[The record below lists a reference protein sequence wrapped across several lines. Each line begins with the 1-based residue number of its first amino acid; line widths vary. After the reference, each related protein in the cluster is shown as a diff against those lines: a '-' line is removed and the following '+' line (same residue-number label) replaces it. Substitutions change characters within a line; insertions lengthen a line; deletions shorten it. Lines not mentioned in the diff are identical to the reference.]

1 MKNKNDL
8 IWYSS
13 LLIIGIATIIFAG
26 SRIMGTGLSDIV
38 VRIIGIIDLVML
50 PFLGYTTVKKFKKD
64 K

>member
-8 IWYSS
+8 IWRSN
-13 LLIIGIATIIFAG
+13 LLITGIATIILVG
-26 SRIMGTGLSDIV
+26 SRIMGVRLCDV
-38 VRIIGIIDLVML
+38 AVRIIGIIDLVML